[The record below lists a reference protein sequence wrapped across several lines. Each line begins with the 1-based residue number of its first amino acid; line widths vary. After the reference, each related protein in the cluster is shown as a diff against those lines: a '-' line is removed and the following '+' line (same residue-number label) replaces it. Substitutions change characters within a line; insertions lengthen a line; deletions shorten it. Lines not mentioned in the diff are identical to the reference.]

1 MEEEKKSDDSNRNE
15 EPPSEEEEVFCEQE
29 SSAHKLWGNAKRY
42 RGRCAFLETDNL

>member
-1 MEEEKKSDDSNRNE
+1 MEEEKKSDDSNA
-15 EPPSEEEEVFCEQE
+15 EPPSDEEEVFCEPE